1 MWSIRRSALSPE
13 KWPDLRIPFN
23 RPSFVGREL
32 SYMADSVASG
42 YIGGDGPFTKRCEH
56 LLEEVIGSSRALL
69 TTSCTHALEL
79 TASLLDLRPGDEVI
93 VPAYTFVST
102 ASAYASR
109 GAKIV
114 FADIRPDTLNIDEA
128 QIERLVTRRTRA
140 IVVVHYGGIACDMEA
155 IGKIAEQYGIS
166 VIEDNAHGLFASY
179 RTQPLGSFG
188 VLATQSFHETKN
200 FTCGEG
206 GALLLNDS
214 DLIERAEILREK
226 GTNRSKFF
234 RGQVDKYTWVD
245 LGSSYV
251 PSDILAA
258 FLLAQLEG
266 RRSIQNRRA
275 KIWARYDESF
285 RDWANNA
292 GVHTP
297 TVPDGCDQAFHM
309 YYLILPSLQHRREFI
324 DHLRRQGIL
333 AVFHYQPLNCS
344 PMGVSVGG
352 EPGSCPVAEDIA
364 DRLVR
369 LPLFNDLTEDE
380 QLDVIE
386 TVLSFG
392 PAR

>member
-1 MWSIRRSALSPE
+1 MTPDG
-13 KWPDLRIPFN
+13 WPDLRIPFN

-42 YIGGDGPFTKRCEH
+42 YIGGDGPFTKRCERF
-56 LLEEVIGSSRALL
+56 LEEAIGSDRVLL

-93 VPAYTFVST
+93 VPAFTFVST

-109 GAKIV
+109 GARIV
-114 FADIRPDTLNIDEA
+114 FADIRPDTLNVDEG
-128 QIERLVTRRTRA
+128 QLERLVTASTRA

-155 IGKIAEQYGIS
+155 IGKVAEQHGLAL
-166 VIEDNAHGLFASY
+166 IEDNAHGLFASY
-179 RTQPLGSFG
+179 RSRPLGNFG
-188 VLATQSFHETKN
+188 AMATQSFHETKN

-206 GALLLNDS
+206 GALLLNDPE
-214 DLIERAEILREK
+214 LIERAEILREK

-251 PSDILAA
+251 PSDMLAA

-266 RRSIQNRRA
+266 RRSIQARRA
-275 KIWARYDESF
+275 RIWARYDESLQAWA
-285 RDWANNA
+285 RDA
-292 GVHTP
+292 GIGTP
-297 TVPDGCDQAFHM
+297 TVSDGCEQAFHL
-309 YYLILPSLQHRREFI
+309 YYLILPTLKDRSAFI
-324 DHLRRQGIL
+324 EHLRRRGIL

-344 PMGVSVGG
+344 PMGISVGG
-352 EPGSCPVAEDIA
+352 VPGSCPVAEDMA

-380 QLDVIE
+380 QLDVVESILAFRP
-386 TVLSFG
+386 TG
-392 PAR
+392 